1 MAVLTQKNDVEAY
14 YMGWYGQCGEDCSG
28 LSLTIPFIREKLY
41 KVYQISDDNVGYR
54 SFDGTLPTQYDNIAQ
69 HFTQLECG
77 RCYIVVLKPG
87 TGSIDVPQFIQTKI
101 DTVDAGRIVEDCQVN
116 LTPTPTPTTTPTSTP
131 TPTPTIAVSQTPTP
145 TPTSTPPVGGV
156 PGPSHCEGYP
166 HTVVVGSSEVIKEQV
181 RFTSFPDDN
190 RICFWGATG
199 GVPNGTMVRLSG
211 KSTPEGRIAVNGQL
225 NNNSIKYITTDGK
238 IYRGTFKNA
247 GIFTD
252 LILT

>member
-1 MAVLTQKNDVEAY
+1 MAILSQNPTAESY
-14 YMGWYGQCGEDCSG
+14 YMGWYGACSEDCSNI
-28 LSLTIPFIREKLY
+28 SLTIPFIREKIF
-41 KVYQISDDNVGYR
+41 KVYQIRDDNASYR
-54 SFDGTLPTQYDNIAQ
+54 RFDGTLPTQFDNIAQ

-156 PGPSHCEGYP
+156 PGPSHCAGFP
-166 HTVVVGSSEVIKEQV
+166 HTIVMTGTEVVNNQIS
-181 RFTSFPDDN
+181 FTMFPEN
-190 RICFWGATG
+190 TRICHWGAQG
-199 GVPNGTMVRLSG
+199 GPPNTSLVKISG
-211 KSTPEGRIAVNGQL
+211 QQTIIGKIITNGSI

-238 IYRGTFKNA
+238 VYRGSFRSS